1 MSYCAVLV
9 RYLLE
14 RACLILLFWFDICK
28 REYVLL
34 CCFGKIFV
42 GDIMSYFGDH
52 VLCSGKI
59 FVGDIMSYFD
69 VLVRYL

>member
-1 MSYCAVLV
+1 MSYCAYLV

-42 GDIMSYFGDH
+42 GDIMSYF
-52 VLCSGKI
+52 
-59 FVGDIMSYFD
+59 D